1 MSEKWSFKFVVVVV
15 VVVVD
20 VVDVVVDDL
29 FSGGSK
35 AFLTLVFP
43 LNL

>member
-15 VVVVD
+15 VVVD
-20 VVDVVVDDL
+20 DDDL